1 MARCFVTRR
10 IPGPALDRLAAEHDV
25 EVWPERLPP
34 SPEALRERA
43 TDADGLLCMLTDPVD
58 RDLLDAAPALRAIS
72 TYAVGTDNID
82 LEAAAE
88 RGIPVG
94 HTPDVLTD
102 TSADLTL
109 ALMLAAM
116 RRIPAGDAS
125 VRAGDWLTWEPAM
138 LLGHDLHRA
147 TVGIVGLGRIGSAV
161 KRRVEGFG
169 ARVLHSGRGDGVPL
183 VRLLE
188 ESTVVTLHCP
198 LTDQT
203 RGLIDADA
211 LRAMRDDA
219 YLVNTARGPIVDTDA
234 LRQALEEDWIAGAA
248 LDVTD
253 PEPLPADHPLLG
265 APNLVVAPHL
275 GSASH
280 ETREEMAEIAV
291 DNLLAGLRGEPM
303 PHRADRLLRVYPS
316 RPAAGDR

>member
-10 IPGPALDRLAAEHDV
+10 IPGTAIDRLVAEHDV
-25 EVWPERLPP
+25 EVWQERLPP
-34 SPEALRERA
+34 SREQLRERMA
-43 TDADGLLCMLTDPVD
+43 QAEGLLCMLTDPVD
-58 RDLLDAAPALRAIS
+58 RDLLVAAPILRAIS

-82 LEAAAE
+82 LEAAGE

-94 HTPDVLTD
+94 HTPDVLTE

-116 RRIPAGDAS
+116 RRIPEGDAS
-125 VRAGDWLTWEPAM
+125 VRAGDWLTWEPAL

-169 ARVLHSGRGDGVPL
+169 ARVLHTGRTDGVPL
-183 VRLLE
+183 EQLLE

-203 RGLIDADA
+203 RGLIDAGA
-211 LRAMRDDA
+211 LRRMREDG
-219 YLVNTARGPIVDTDA
+219 YLVNTARGSIVDTDA
-234 LRQALEEDWIAGAA
+234 LRQALEEGWIAGAA

-253 PEPLPADHPLLG
+253 PEPLPADHPLLR

-303 PHRADRLLRVYPS
+303 PHQANR
-316 RPAAGDR
+316 

>member
-1 MARCFVTRR
+1 MARCFITRE
-10 IPGPALDRLAAEHDV
+10 IPGTAVERLAAEHEV

-34 SPEALRERA
+34 TREELRERTA
-43 TDADGLLCMLTDPVD
+43 GAEGLLCMLTDPVD
-58 RDLLDAAPALRAIS
+58 RDLFDTAPDLRAVS

-82 LEAAAE
+82 LAAASE

-94 HTPDVLTD
+94 HTPDVLTE
-102 TSADLTL
+102 TSADLAL
-109 ALMLAAM
+109 ALMLAVM
-116 RRIPAGDAS
+116 RRIPEGDAE
-125 VRAGDWLTWEPAM
+125 VRAGEWLTWEPAR

-147 TVGIVGLGRIGSAV
+147 TVGIVGIVGLGRIGQAV

-169 ARVLHSGRGDGVPL
+169 ARVIHSGRTDGVPIEE
-183 VRLLE
+183 LLE
-188 ESTVVTLHCP
+188 QSTVVTLHCP

-211 LRAMRDDA
+211 LRRMRGDS
-219 YLVNTARGPIVDTDA
+219 YLVNTARGPIVDTAA
-234 LRQALEEDWIAGAA
+234 LGEALGQGWIAGAA

-253 PEPLPADHPLLG
+253 PEPLPADHPLTR

-280 ETREEMAEIAV
+280 ETRTEMADIAV
-291 DNLLAGLRGEPM
+291 DNLLAGLHGRQM
-303 PHRADRLLRVYPS
+303 PHQANR
-316 RPAAGDR
+316 

>member
-10 IPGPALDRLAAEHDV
+10 MPGTAVDRLAAEYELDV
-25 EVWPERLPP
+25 WDERLPP
-34 SPEALRERA
+34 VPEVLRDRVTNAE
-43 TDADGLLCMLTDPVD
+43 GLLCMLTDPVD
-58 RDLLDAAPALRAIS
+58 RELIEAAPRLRAVS

-82 LEAAAE
+82 LDAASAG
-88 RGIPVG
+88 GIPVG
-94 HTPDVLTD
+94 HTPDVLTE

-109 ALMLAAM
+109 ALMLAVM
-116 RRIPAGDAS
+116 RRIPEGDAS
-125 VRAGDWLTWEPAM
+125 VREGDWLTWEPAM
-138 LLGHDLHRA
+138 LLGHDLYRA
-147 TVGIVGLGRIGSAV
+147 TVGIVGLGRIGRAV

-169 ARVLHSGRGDGVPL
+169 ARVLHSGRSGGVPL
-183 VRLLE
+183 EQLLE

-198 LTDQT
+198 LTEQT
-203 RGLIDADA
+203 RGLIDTAA
-211 LRAMRDDA
+211 LRRMRTNA
-219 YLVNTARGPIVDTDA
+219 YLVNTARGPIVDTEA
-234 LRQALEEDWIAGAA
+234 LREALEEGWIAGAA

-280 ETREEMAEIAV
+280 ETRARMADIAV

-303 PHRADRLLRVYPS
+303 PHCANPGVYASKPT
-316 RPAAGDR
+316 G

>member
-10 IPGPALDRLAAEHDV
+10 IPGSALDRLAVEHEL
-25 EVWPERLPP
+25 EVWEERLPP
-34 SPEALRERA
+34 TPAALRDRVA
-43 TDADGLLCMLTDPVD
+43 DAEGLLCMLTDPVD
-58 RDLLDAAPALRAIS
+58 RELIEAAPALRAIS

-82 LEAAAE
+82 LDAASG

-94 HTPDVLTD
+94 HTPDVLTE

-109 ALMLAAM
+109 ALMLAVM
-116 RRIPAGDAS
+116 RRISEGDAS

-147 TVGIVGLGRIGSAV
+147 TVGIVGLGRIGRAV

-169 ARVLHSGRGDGVPL
+169 ARVLHNGRTDGVPL
-183 VRLLE
+183 DQLLE

-198 LTDQT
+198 LTEQT
-203 RGLIDADA
+203 HGLIDAAA
-211 LRAMRDDA
+211 LRRMRADA

-234 LRQALEEDWIAGAA
+234 LRPALEEGWIAGAA

-253 PEPLPADHPLLG
+253 REPLPADHPLLG

-280 ETREEMAEIAV
+280 ETRAEMADIAV

-303 PHRADRLLRVYPS
+303 PHCAN
-316 RPAAGDR
+316 PAADGSHR

>member
-1 MARCFVTRR
+1 MARCFVTRE
-10 IPGPALDRLAAEHDV
+10 IPGTAVERLAAEHEV

-34 SPEALRERA
+34 TREQLRERVA
-43 TDADGLLCMLTDPVD
+43 SAEGLLCMLTDPVD
-58 RDLLDAAPALRAIS
+58 RQLFEAAPDLSAVS
-72 TYAVGTDNID
+72 TYAVGTDNVD
-82 LEAAAE
+82 LVAASE

-94 HTPDVLTD
+94 HTPDVLTE
-102 TSADLTL
+102 TSADLAL
-109 ALMLAAM
+109 ALMLAVM
-116 RRIPAGDAS
+116 RRIPEGDAE
-125 VRAGDWLTWEPAM
+125 VRAGEWLTWEPAR

-147 TVGIVGLGRIGSAV
+147 IVGIVGLGRIGQAV

-169 ARVLHSGRGDGVPL
+169 ARVIHTGRTDGVPIEQ
-183 VRLLE
+183 LLE
-188 ESTVVTLHCP
+188 QSTVVTLHCP

-211 LRAMRDDA
+211 LRRMRDNA
-219 YLVNTARGPIVDTDA
+219 YLVNTARGPIVDTGA
-234 LRQALEEDWIAGAA
+234 LGEALVQGRIAGAA

-280 ETREEMAEIAV
+280 ETRAEMADIAV

-303 PHRADRLLRVYPS
+303 PHQANR
-316 RPAAGDR
+316 

>member
-10 IPGPALDRLAAEHDV
+10 LPGTAVERLAAEHDV
-25 EVWPERLPP
+25 EVWPEQLPP
-34 SPEALRERA
+34 THDELLARVA
-43 TDADGLLCMLTDPVD
+43 DAEGLLCMLTDPVD
-58 RDLLDAAPALRAIS
+58 AELIAAAPDLRAIS

-82 LEAAAE
+82 LAAASE

-94 HTPDVLTD
+94 HTPDVLTE
-102 TSADLTL
+102 TSADLAL

-116 RRIPAGDAS
+116 RRIPAGDAA
-125 VRAGDWLTWEPAM
+125 VRAGEWRTWEPAW

-147 TVGIVGLGRIGSAV
+147 TVGIVGLGRIGQAV

-169 ARVLHSGRGDGVPL
+169 ARVLHTGRSDGVPL
-183 VRLLE
+183 ERLLA

-198 LTDQT
+198 LTEQT
-203 RGLIDADA
+203 RGLIDAEA

-234 LRQALEEDWIAGAA
+234 LRQALDEGWIAGAA

-265 APNLVVAPHL
+265 APNLVIAPHL

-280 ETREEMAEIAV
+280 ETRAEMADIAV
-291 DNLLAGLRGEPM
+291 DNLLAGLRGEP
-303 PHRADRLLRVYPS
+303 LRHQ
-316 RPAAGDR
+316 ANG

>member
-1 MARCFVTRR
+1 MTRCFVTRNL
-10 IPGPALDRLAAEHDV
+10 PGTAIDRLAAEHEVD
-25 EVWPERLPP
+25 VWPERLPP
-34 SPEALRERA
+34 SREELRERVA
-43 TDADGLLCMLTDPVD
+43 SVEGLLCMLTDPID
-58 RDLLDAAPALRAIS
+58 RELLQAAPALRAIS
-72 TYAVGTDNID
+72 TYAVGTDNVD
-82 LEAAAE
+82 LDAASE

-109 ALMLAAM
+109 ALMLAVM
-116 RRIPAGDAS
+116 RRIPEGDAS

-147 TVGIVGLGRIGSAV
+147 TVGIVGLGRIGRAV

-169 ARVLHSGRGDGVPL
+169 ARVLHAGRTDGVPL
-183 VRLLE
+183 EQLLE

-198 LTDQT
+198 LTEQT
-203 RGLIDADA
+203 RGLIDAGA
-211 LRAMRDDA
+211 LRRMREDA

-234 LRQALEEDWIAGAA
+234 LRQALDEGWIAGAA

-253 PEPLPADHPLLG
+253 PEPLPAAHPLLG
-265 APNLVVAPHL
+265 VPNLVVAPHL

-280 ETREEMAEIAV
+280 ETREEMADIAV
-291 DNLLAGLRGEPM
+291 DNLLAGLRGDPM
-303 PHRADRLLRVYPS
+303 PHQANR
-316 RPAAGDR
+316 